1 MTENPRDRTQ
11 RASGSSVNDKRSTEV
26 DMPDRCN
33 CLQSDTSR
41 NLEAV
46 RTPLDAG
53 REAAV
58 LAAELGRAYQREIAF
73 YREQMNLTPEEADL
87 RALGLDQMA
96 GAANPSLERI
106 RDSPPEYLHWSD
118 LARLG
123 EHSPE
128 ELVAVWE
135 DMKAV
140 ARHELDSGHL
150 VAKSLEWDG
159 TPWDRA
165 RFLAIRENLREPGS
179 QPRGT
184 ESVLIDMA
192 AEAVTT
198 WLELSEQLHM
208 LLSTDGQLKRSDLDR
223 GGRWSPSRQVIREEI
238 ERTEKRVEQAHKRVL
253 RSIKM
258 LADTR
263 RTASTLFVGHAGQ
276 VNVGQQQV
284 NVASPAAA
292 TPSDDG
298 DLSK

>member
-1 MTENPRDRTQ
+1 MVKDSQEDI
-11 RASGSSVNDKRSTEV
+11 VNDVTKVQRST
-26 DMPDRCN
+26 PDKA
-33 CLQSDTSR
+33 SS
-41 NLEAV
+41 EI
-46 RTPLDAG
+46 G
-53 REAAV
+53 S
-58 LAAELGRAYQREIAF
+58 LAAELGRAYYKQVAF
-73 YREQMNLTPEEADL
+73 YRAQLQLSPEEAEL
-87 RALGLDQMA
+87 RTLGLGTMVGAEVSEFHRVRKLPPDQV
-96 GAANPSLERI
+96 S
-106 RDSPPEYLHWSD
+106 WFD
-118 LARLG
+118 LNRLG
-123 EHSPE
+123 NHDPD
-128 ELVAVWE
+128 ELIHVWE
-135 DMKAV
+135 EIKSKA
-140 ARHELDSGHL
+140 RDELSSGHRT
-150 VAKSLEWDG
+150 AKALEWDG